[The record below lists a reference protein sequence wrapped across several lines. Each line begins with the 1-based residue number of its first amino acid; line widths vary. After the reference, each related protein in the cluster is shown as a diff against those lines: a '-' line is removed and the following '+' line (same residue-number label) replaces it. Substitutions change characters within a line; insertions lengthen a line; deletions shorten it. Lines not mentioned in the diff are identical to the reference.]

1 MLLGL
6 VCLWHVI
13 SVSMTMDLHFAL
25 SLCGCFPPAQVSS
38 FVYSTHNTLLLTQ
51 LYNDYVHS
59 GWAQGRANNTVDL
72 SLKAAPVLLLI
83 SQDFLLIFDFF
94 FFFFLTP
101 PAHMKNKVL
110 KKRQWRQCECGLPY
124 ILNLLCFAFLSSSDF
139 PFGPPF
145 PCAWAKWEGKWAES
159 VCWSVSNEEG
169 VTQPFK
175 AVMLKEEWCRCGS
188 NSELIIDQIVI
199 RVRLS
204 WCQHVA
210 GKIPVIH
217 RVKDV
222 ECMLY
227 FCFHGAST

>member
-94 FFFFLTP
+94 FFFFF
-101 PAHMKNKVL
+101 PATEPERICLSLFLIFTLRLH
-110 KKRQWRQCECGLPY
+110 
-124 ILNLLCFAFLSSSDF
+124 LSSEWHELHMCFFS
-139 PFGPPF
+139 
-145 PCAWAKWEGKWAES
+145 CQLAT
-159 VCWSVSNEEG
+159 VCWN
-169 VTQPFK
+169 T
-175 AVMLKEEWCRCGS
+175 GS
-188 NSELIIDQIVI
+188 RSRALLLSGLIRTLTRPWMDWSQEANI
-199 RVRLS
+199 S
-204 WCQHVA
+204 
-210 GKIPVIH
+210 
-217 RVKDV
+217 
-222 ECMLY
+222 
-227 FCFHGAST
+227 